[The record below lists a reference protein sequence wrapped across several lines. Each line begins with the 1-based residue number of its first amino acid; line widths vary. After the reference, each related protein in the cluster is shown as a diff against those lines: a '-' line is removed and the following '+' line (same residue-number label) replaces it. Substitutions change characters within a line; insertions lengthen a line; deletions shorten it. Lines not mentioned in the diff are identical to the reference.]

1 MRTAL
6 NRGYSF
12 GHTSSDNNGNA
23 MATRDFGD
31 FARSQQFAYHRV
43 NRLFTAA
50 TMAQLPSMR
59 MRQVFDAMS
68 IALPSLLGRRSR
80 HA

>member
-12 GHTSSDNNGNA
+12 VHTSSDNNRNA
-23 MATRDFGD
+23 MAIRNFGD
-31 FARSQQFAYHRV
+31 FVRSQQFACDRV
-43 NRLFTAA
+43 NRLFTDA
-50 TMAQLPSMR
+50 TMAQLPCMR

-68 IALPSLLGRRSR
+68 IALPSSLGRRSR
-80 HA
+80 HV